1 MRFFQFHFVKQF
13 ESYSKLRS
21 FGFDF
26 TFRAQLKMKMEME
39 KICDFVR
46 HLPHITKLTLRL
58 DGDDHIFFDSLL
70 DAFPALIKL
79 KLYANAMNNL
89 DSRKVKSLL
98 NLSHIKLST
107 YSGLFHC
114 LQVLNLFRF
123 LIDETFHKKP

>member
-1 MRFFQFHFVKQF
+1 
-13 ESYSKLRS
+13 
-21 FGFDF
+21 
-26 TFRAQLKMKMEME
+26 
-39 KICDFVR
+39 
-46 HLPHITKLTLRL
+46 L

-123 LIDETFHKKP
+123 LIDETSTRNHEYSGKLQAQIAESPRK